1 MDENRIF
8 FKRDISWLSFNYRV
22 LSESQNKKLPI
33 FERIKFLSIFSSNLE
48 EFYKIRIS
56 EYRQTIAQE
65 NNEPELKSRAKAT
78 LYEIN
83 KEVSRQMQ
91 DFFFIFRDEILPEL
105 ARNNIILYQGEQ
117 PIIEMHRAFIRN
129 YFYDEIFPFLQPVLI
144 LKDDISSFLRDN
156 RLYLVIKLYKKSNA
170 ELCYALIKIPF
181 SKVPRFISLPSIGE
195 THYLMFI
202 DDAIG
207 YNLDIVFPGFIVDSY
222 YSIRISRDADF
233 SIDPHRNYDLVKEIQ
248 KSVKKRKTG
257 RATAWFTII
266 ECRQICS
273 NIYVKHIISRNLSV
287 FRPDVI

>member
-170 ELCYALIKIPF
+170 ELCSNKNSVFQSPQIHF
-181 SKVPRFISLPSIGE
+181 SSVYRRNSLFDVHRRCNRIQSR
-195 THYLMFI
+195 H
-202 DDAIG
+202 
-207 YNLDIVFPGFIVDSY
+207 
-222 YSIRISRDADF
+222 RIS
-233 SIDPHRNYDLVKEIQ
+233 
-248 KSVKKRKTG
+248 G
-257 RATAWFTII
+257 
-266 ECRQICS
+266 
-273 NIYVKHIISRNLSV
+273 IYRRFLL
-287 FRPDVI
+287 

>member
-22 LSESQNKKLPI
+22 LSESRNKKLPI
-33 FERIKFLSIFSSNLE
+33 FERVKFLSIFSSNLE

-170 ELCYALIKIPF
+170 VFQSPQIHF
-181 SKVPRFISLPSIGE
+181 SSVYRRNSLFDVRGRCNRIQSR
-195 THYLMFI
+195 H
-202 DDAIG
+202 
-207 YNLDIVFPGFIVDSY
+207 
-222 YSIRISRDADF
+222 RIS
-233 SIDPHRNYDLVKEIQ
+233 
-248 KSVKKRKTG
+248 G
-257 RATAWFTII
+257 
-266 ECRQICS
+266 
-273 NIYVKHIISRNLSV
+273 IYRRFLL
-287 FRPDVI
+287 

>member
-1 MDENRIF
+1 MSQDRRF

-22 LSESQNKKLPI
+22 LSESRNQKLPI

-65 NNEPELKSRAKAT
+65 NSNSEAKSRAEEI
-78 LYEIN
+78 LYKIN

-117 PIIEMHRAFIRN
+117 PLLEIHRAFIRN

-156 RLYLVIKLYKKSNA
+156 RLYLIIRLYKK
-170 ELCYALIKIPF
+170 ERVEPYYALIKIPF
-181 SKVPRFISLPSIGE
+181 SKVPRFITLPSIE
-195 THYLMFI
+195 KTHYLMFI

-207 YNLDIVFPGFIVDSY
+207 YNLDIVFPGFIIDSY

-233 SIDPHRNYDLVKEIQ
+233 SIDPHRDSCRTLSDI
-248 KSVKKRKTG
+248 G
-257 RATAWFTII
+257 RP
-266 ECRQICS
+266 
-273 NIYVKHIISRNLSV
+273 H
-287 FRPDVI
+287 

>member
-91 DFFFIFRDEILPEL
+91 DFFFIFSQSALK
-105 ARNNIILYQGEQ
+105 
-117 PIIEMHRAFIRN
+117 F
-129 YFYDEIFPFLQPVLI
+129 FY
-144 LKDDISSFLRDN
+144 
-156 RLYLVIKLYKKSNA
+156 KL
-170 ELCYALIKIPF
+170 F
-181 SKVPRFISLPSIGE
+181 
-195 THYLMFI
+195 MFH
-202 DDAIG
+202 
-207 YNLDIVFPGFIVDSY
+207 V
-222 YSIRISRDADF
+222 
-233 SIDPHRNYDLVKEIQ
+233 
-248 KSVKKRKTG
+248 
-257 RATAWFTII
+257 TII
-266 ECRQICS
+266 
-273 NIYVKHIISRNLSV
+273 
-287 FRPDVI
+287 